1 MLSILLLPL
10 LAILALAAPLESRA
24 PKYNVTSMNE
34 ALKRGSGILGSYS
47 KCSGSL
53 CSWMS
58 KVSDTTRITDMSIPG
73 THDTASWDYTLLKQL
88 SYLKYTN
95 IIYPS
100 ALYRCG
106 TQSIFAQLAAGNRAF
121 DLRVGFAPNGKDL
134 VFFHSEALLDI
145 NARFEDV
152 IQGFYRFL
160 EENPTESLLISVKDE
175 NATWGTTQALQQSLY
190 TTLTSSVAQSYLN
203 PSTSISSTALSA
215 VRGKMTILRRFALD
229 QLSSSQQTLGIDLTN
244 GWSDNNADFS
254 LTTSSGDKVFI
265 EDLYE
270 PKADKIGLTPN
281 VNLKLNA
288 TTTHVSASSS
298 KSKGDGLYISFASSE
313 QAYQLLFPQVMA
325 QGLIVPGVNQGLKKW
340 LTTGQGKGLK
350 KKGIIFT
357 DFASETSGL
366 VEAII
371 A

>member
-1 MLSILLLPL
+1 MLPLLCLPL

-34 ALKRGSGILGSYS
+34 ALKRGSEILGTYAR
-47 KCSGSL
+47 CSGSL

-58 KVSDTTRITDMSIPG
+58 KVPDNTRITDMSIPG
-73 THDTASWDYTLLKQL
+73 THDTASWDYTLLRQI

-100 ALYRCG
+100 PLYRCG
-106 TQSIFAQLAAGNRAF
+106 SQSIFAQLAAGNRAF

-134 VFFHSEALLDI
+134 VFFHSEALLDV

-152 IQGFYRFL
+152 MQGFYRFL
-160 EENPTESLLISVKDE
+160 EENPTEGLVISVKDE

-190 TTLTSSVAQSYLN
+190 TTLTSPLAQQYIN
-203 PSTSISSTALSA
+203 PSTSISSTPLSA
-215 VRGKMTILRRFALD
+215 LRGKLTILRRFSLD
-229 QLSSSQQTLGIDLTN
+229 QLLSNQQTLGIDLTN
-244 GWSDNNADFS
+244 GWADNNPDFS
-254 LTTSSGDKVFI
+254 LSTPAGDKVYI

-281 VNLKLNA
+281 VNLKLDV
-288 TTTHVSASSS
+288 TTKHITAASG
-298 KSKGDGLYISFASSE
+298 KTKGDGLYLTFASSE

-325 QGLIVPGVNQGLKKW
+325 QGVIVPGVNQGLKKF
-340 LTTGQGKGLK
+340 LVSGGGKGLK
-350 KKGIIFT
+350 KKGIIC
-357 DFASETSGL
+357 E
-366 VEAII
+366 
-371 A
+371 